1 MLFEE
6 IESLKSHFGLGKKTW
21 FQLLKV
27 KIVDVAID
35 KVIEEAI
42 RNQHL
47 RLSDLSKAKYTKK
60 AIETLTFEDVE
71 EFSTVVKPNMAS
83 GGIGFKV

>member
-1 MLFEE
+1 
-6 IESLKSHFGLGKKTW
+6 
-21 FQLLKV
+21 
-27 KIVDVAID
+27 
-35 KVIEEAI
+35 VIEEAI

-47 RLSDLSKAKYTKK
+47 RLSDLPKSKYTKK